1 MPLYDITSD
10 RRKYQMATLTT
21 RLRKRLT
28 SRKGQLTVFAGVA
41 ALTALL
47 VGTQVL
53 ATQSA
58 TTGGKKPPKHT
69 PPVWKPAGGNA
80 SHSSDV
86 ALQAALSQSKLVQG
100 ENGALYVNL
109 SIVTPDGEGER
120 AGNTA
125 TDFVVVLDRS
135 PSMLAANKLP
145 YAKAAV
151 RELISKLDA
160 ADRFALIAFDRRAR
174 VYSELVEMTPSARQH
189 LMNMVDNLGVGSA
202 TNIGAGLMRAR
213 ELIAKSPSPRVKK
226 ILLLSDG
233 ETNTGIT
240 DPNALAKMASDIASQ
255 QIVLSAIGM
264 GLGFNE
270 ALMASLADHGM
281 GNYSY
286 LEHLSTL
293 GRILAKDLDDTR
305 LIYAENSELHLQ
317 LQNGVQLHDAA
328 GYPLETIGGDAAHV
342 RIKTGQLLQGARK
355 SLILSLTSPTA
366 TTGDF
371 TLGNVTLQYRVNGV
385 VKHSTLE
392 PQHLAYAVVEPSK
405 KPEAKAS
412 ISSDVYRKTWL
423 SNNLGRMRQ
432 QVYRWVKEGN
442 KVKAQ
447 SAIDNYRRELQGAE
461 EESGLRLKNETVEKD
476 VAEMENRLEDAFSGA
491 PAAQAVKRNSLSK
504 SMQYQGRQDQR
515 K

>member
-1 MPLYDITSD
+1 
-10 RRKYQMATLTT
+10 MATITA
-21 RLRKRLT
+21 RLRQRLT

-53 ATQSA
+53 TTQHATAS
-58 TTGGKKPPKHT
+58 GGKPPKQS
-69 PPVWKPAGGNA
+69 PPVWKPTVGNG
-80 SHSSDV
+80 SQVSDV
-86 ALQAALSQSKLVQG
+86 VLQATLSQSKLVQG
-100 ENGALYVNL
+100 DNGSLYVNL
-109 SIVTPDGEGER
+109 SIATPEGER
-120 AGNTA
+120 EQVGNTA
-125 TDFVVVLDRS
+125 TDFIVVLDRS

-151 RELISKLDA
+151 RELIGKLDS

-174 VYSELVEMTPSARQH
+174 VYSELIEVTPEARQH
-189 LMNMVDNLGVGSA
+189 LLRMVDDLDVGSA
-202 TNIGAGLMRAR
+202 TNIGAGLARAK
-213 ELIAKSPSPRVKK
+213 ELMAKSPSPRVKK

-240 DPNALAKMASDIASQ
+240 DPAALARMASDIAAQ
-255 QIVLSAIGM
+255 HIVLSAIGM

-270 ALMASLADHGM
+270 ALMAALADHGM

-305 LIYAENSELHLQ
+305 RIYAENSELRLQ
-317 LQNGVQLHDAA
+317 LQKGVRLIDAA
-328 GYPLETIGGDAAHV
+328 GYPLETINGDAQHI
-342 RIKTGQLLQGARK
+342 RIKTGQLLQGTRK
-355 SLILSLTSPTA
+355 NLILSLTSPTRS
-366 TTGDF
+366 TGDF
-371 TLGNVTLQYRVNGV
+371 TLGEVTLEYQVDGA
-385 VKHSTLE
+385 VKHRVLA
-392 PQHLAYAVVEPSK
+392 PQHLAYAVVEVAR

-412 ISSDVYRKTWL
+412 ISRDVYRKSWL

-432 QVYRWVKEGN
+432 QVYHWVKEGD
-442 KVKAQ
+442 KDKAQ
-447 SAIDNYRRELQGAE
+447 SAIDEYRRELRGAE
-461 EESGLRLKNETVEKD
+461 EASGIRLKSEAVEKD
-476 VAEMENRLEDAFSGA
+476 VKEMETSLQDAFSGA

-504 SMQYQGRQDQR
+504 QMQYQGREDQR

>member
-1 MPLYDITSD
+1 MDTI
-10 RRKYQMATLTT
+10 TT
-21 RLRKRLT
+21 RLRKKLT

-53 ATQSA
+53 TTQGATAGS
-58 TTGGKKPPKHT
+58 KKPPNHT
-69 PPVWKPAGGNA
+69 PSVWKPAGGNA
-80 SHSSDV
+80 SHLSDV
-86 ALQAALSQSKLVQG
+86 TLQAVLSQTKLVQG

-109 SIVTPDGEGER
+109 SILTPGGQGEQVGK
-120 AGNTA
+120 TP

-135 PSMLAANKLP
+135 PSMLAAKKWP

-151 RELISKLDA
+151 RELIGKLDA
-160 ADRFALIAFDRRAR
+160 SDRFALIAFDRRAKI
-174 VYSELVEMTPSARQH
+174 YSELVDVTPSTRQRLIH
-189 LMNMVDNLGVGSA
+189 LLNDLKVGSA
-202 TNIGAGLMRAR
+202 TNIGDGLMRAR
-213 ELIAKSPSPRVKK
+213 GLIEKSPSPRIKK

-240 DPNALAKMASDIASQ
+240 DPNALARMASDIGSK

-286 LEHLSTL
+286 LEHLNKL
-293 GRILAKDLDDTR
+293 GSILAKDLDDTR
-305 LIYAENSELHLQ
+305 LIYAENSELRLQ
-317 LQNGVQLHDAA
+317 LQNGVQLLDAA
-328 GYPLETIGGDAAHV
+328 GYPMETIGGDV
-342 RIKTGQLLQGARK
+342 TQIRIKTGQLLQGVGK
-355 SLILSLTSPTA
+355 HLMLSLTSPTA

-371 TLGNVTLQYRVNGV
+371 TLGNMTLQFSVAGAIKR
-385 VKHSTLE
+385 STLE

-432 QVYRWVKEGN
+432 QVYRSVKEGN
-442 KVKAQ
+442 KAKAQ
-447 SAIDNYRRELQGAE
+447 SAIATYRRELRDAE
-461 EESGLRLKNETVEKD
+461 EKSGLSLKSEALEED
-476 VAEMENRLEDAFSGA
+476 VAEMESRLQDAFNGA
-491 PAAQAVKRNSLSK
+491 PAEQAMKRNSLSK
-504 SMQYQGRQDQR
+504 HMQYQGRQDQR

>member
-1 MPLYDITSD
+1 
-10 RRKYQMATLTT
+10 MATITT

-47 VGTQVL
+47 VGAQVL
-53 ATQSA
+53 SSQGA
-58 TTGGKKPPKHT
+58 TTGARKPPKHT
-69 PPVWKPAGGNA
+69 PPVWKSAGGNA

-86 ALQAALSQSKLVQG
+86 VLQVALSQTKLVQG
-100 ENGALYVNL
+100 EDGNLYLNL
-109 SIVTPDGEGER
+109 SIVTPDGEGEQV
-120 AGNTA
+120 GNTA

-151 RELISKLDA
+151 RELIGKLNA
-160 ADRFALIAFDRRAR
+160 TDRFALIAFDRRAE
-174 VYSELVEMTPSARQH
+174 VYSELIEVTPSSRQH
-189 LMNMVDNLGVGSA
+189 LLRMVDNLDVGSA
-202 TNIGAGLMRAR
+202 TNIGAGLMRAK

-240 DPNALAKMASDIASQ
+240 DSNVLARMASDIAAR
-255 QIVLSAIGM
+255 QIVLSTIGM

-270 ALMASLADHGM
+270 ALMATLADHGM

-293 GRILAKDLDDTR
+293 GHILAKDLDDTR
-305 LIYAENSELHLQ
+305 LIYAESSELRLQ
-317 LQNGVQLHDAA
+317 LQKGVKLHDAA
-328 GYPLETIGGDAAHV
+328 GYPVAMINGNAEQI
-342 RIKTGQLLQGARK
+342 RIKTGQLLQGTRK
-355 SLILSLTSPTA
+355 NLILSLTSPTVS
-366 TTGDF
+366 TGDY
-371 TLGNVTLQYRVNGV
+371 TLGKVMLEYKVDGAVKQRTLDPQY
-385 VKHSTLE
+385 
-392 PQHLAYAVVEPSK
+392 LAYTVVEASK

-412 ISSDVYRKTWL
+412 IRPDVYRKTWRH
-423 SNNLGRMRQ
+423 NNLGRMRQ
-432 QVYRWVKEGN
+432 QVYRWVKEGD
-442 KVKAQ
+442 KAKAQ
-447 SAIDNYRRELQGAE
+447 TAIDEYRRELQDAE
-461 EESGLRLKNETVEKD
+461 EESGLRLKSEAVEKD
-476 VAEMENRLEDAFSGA
+476 VTEMESKVEDAFSGA